1 MTVFKIAWRS
11 IQHRGF
17 GSFLTIL
24 SMSLGVMLV
33 VSVLSIHGLISD
45 SFRNNSSFGYNI
57 LVGARGGGLQLT
69 MNTVYYLS
77 QPVENIPY
85 EYYLAFCDEETRQR
99 EMQNSISFNAFDH
112 ELDCLEL
119 LHQSAPGGLAAPVTL
134 SNLINEK
141 VQIQR
146 QIEQTGI
153 DQRGLYKLYTEMA
166 IPMCLGDTWQKDD
179 SQDEF
184 FRCVGTTPDF
194 FSKLVLDMD
203 SQEKFKFAEGRSF
216 VDYSPENGYYECVV
230 GALVAKRSGLKLG
243 DKIYPTHGE
252 PSDINAHVHAQGFT
266 IVGILE
272 GTRTPHDRA
281 LFLNINGFY
290 LMDGHVKPVD
300 EEPIL
305 TGEGEDGWDAE
316 ENWGDDEEIPDQP
329 FGEPNTDA
337 PESNPLDNEIASDEE
352 EVAAPSNSEAGSEAN
367 PEAKRTPLPIEQR
380 EVTSILILTDQD
392 DPALAFFLAPQINQG
407 DLESTLNWSNFRPV
421 RAQKAAQAVNPVEQ
435 VTSFFYMIIDPI
447 RWLLLAL
454 TVMICIVS
462 AISILVGIYNSMN
475 QRRHEIAVM
484 RALGAN
490 RGQVMTIM
498 VIEAFLLA
506 FAGGLLGWITGH
518 GLNAAIGPIVEAQTG
533 VGIGF
538 FDFAPAVPIFGFF
551 NQAGSFLP
559 SSLIELK
566 VTPELLLI
574 PGLIVLAM
582 VVGIYPAISAYRTD
596 VAKSLGK

>member
-1 MTVFKIAWRS
+1 MSVFKIAWRS

-24 SMSLGVMLV
+24 SMGLGVMLV

-85 EYYLAFCDEETRQR
+85 EYYLAFCDEETRHR
-99 EMQNSISFNAFDH
+99 EMQNSISFNAFNH
-112 ELDCLEL
+112 EMDCLEL
-119 LHQSAPGGLAAPVTL
+119 LHQSAPGGLAVPVCL
-134 SNLINEK
+134 GNEINQK
-141 VQIQR
+141 IQIER
-146 QIEQTGI
+146 QIEQTRI
-153 DQRGLYKLYTEMA
+153 DKRGLYKLYTELA
-166 IPMCLGDTWQKDD
+166 IPMCLGDTWRKDETTE
-179 SQDEF
+179 EF

-194 FSKLVLDMD
+194 FDKLVLDID

-216 VDYSPENGYYECVV
+216 VEYSPENGYYECVV

-243 DKIYPTHGE
+243 DNIYPTHGE
-252 PSDINAHVHAQGFT
+252 PSDINAHVHAEGFK

-281 LFLNINGFY
+281 LFLNLNGFY

-300 EEPIL
+300 EDPIL
-305 TGEGEDGWDAE
+305 TGEGEDDWDPDD
-316 ENWGDDEEIPDQP
+316 NWGDDEEIPDQP
-329 FGEPNTDA
+329 FGETA
-337 PESNPLDNEIASDEE
+337 QEAVAQEQSEIETVTGQAE
-352 EVAAPSNSEAGSEAN
+352 AAPSSSQNT
-367 PEAKRTPLPIEQR
+367 KRTPLPIEQR
-380 EVTSILILTDQD
+380 EVTSVLVLTDQD

-407 DLESTLNWSNFRPV
+407 DLESTLDWSNFRPV

-490 RGQVMTIM
+490 RGRVMTIM

-506 FAGGLLGWITGH
+506 FAGGLLGWIAGH

-551 NQAGSFLP
+551 DQAGSLLP
-559 SSLIELK
+559 SSLIELQ
-566 VTPELLLI
+566 VTPELMLI

-582 VVGIYPAISAYRTD
+582 VVGIYPAISAYQTD

>member
-1 MTVFKIAWRS
+1 MNVFKIAWRS

-24 SMSLGVMLV
+24 SMGLGVMLV

-85 EYYLAFCDEETRQR
+85 EYYLAFCNEETRNR
-99 EMQNSISFNAFDH
+99 ELRNSISFNAFDH

-119 LHQSAPGGLAAPVTL
+119 LNQAGPGGLAVPICL
-134 SNLINEK
+134 GNLLEEQA
-141 VQIQR
+141 QIER
-146 QIEQTGI
+146 QIDHSRI
-153 DQRGLYKLYTEMA
+153 DKRGLYSVYAELV
-166 IPMCLGDTWQKDD
+166 IPMCLGDTWQKDE
-179 SQDEF
+179 STEEY
-184 FRCVGTTPDF
+184 FRCVGTTPEF
-194 FSKLVLDMD
+194 FTKLVLDID
-203 SQEKFKFAEGRSF
+203 SQEKFQFAEGRSF
-216 VDYSPENGYYECVV
+216 VDHSPENGYYECVV

-243 DKIYPTHGE
+243 DLIYPTHGE
-252 PSDINAHVHAQGFT
+252 PSDINAHVHAQGFR

-300 EEPIL
+300 EDPIL
-305 TGEGEDGWDAE
+305 TGEGEDDWESDDT
-316 ENWGDDEEIPDQP
+316 WGDDEAIPEQP
-329 FGEPNTDA
+329 FGDTKQTKTEETPKASATDTELPDAPLTDA
-337 PESNPLDNEIASDEE
+337 VGA
-352 EVAAPSNSEAGSEAN
+352 EAGGKVN
-367 PEAKRTPLPIEQR
+367 LTPLPIEQR
-380 EVTSILILTDQD
+380 EVTSILLLTDQD

-407 DLESTLNWSNFRPV
+407 DLESTLDWSNFRPV

-447 RWLLLAL
+447 RWLLLSL
-454 TVMICIVS
+454 TVMICVVS

-490 RGQVMTIM
+490 RGHVMTIM
-498 VIEAFLLA
+498 VIESFLLA
-506 FAGGLLGWITGH
+506 FAGGLFGWIAGH

-551 NQAGSFLP
+551 GDAGSFLP
-559 SSLIELK
+559 GSLIELT

-574 PGLIVLAM
+574 PGLVVLAM
-582 VVGIYPAISAYRTD
+582 VVGIYPALSAYKTD

>member
-1 MTVFKIAWRS
+1 MSVFKIAWRS

-24 SMSLGVMLV
+24 SMGLGVMLV

-85 EYYLAFCDEETRQR
+85 EYYLAFCDEETRHKELQH
-99 EMQNSISFNAFDH
+99 SISFNAFNH
-112 ELDCLEL
+112 EMDCLAL
-119 LHQSAPGGLAAPVTL
+119 LQPSAPGGFGVAACLGHV
-134 SNLINEK
+134 INEK
-141 VQIQR
+141 VQVER
-146 QIEQTGI
+146 QIEHTRI
-153 DQRGLYKLYTEMA
+153 DKMGLYKLYTEMA
-166 IPMCLGDTWQKDD
+166 IPLCLGDTWQKDE
-179 SQDEF
+179 STDEY

-194 FSKLVLDMD
+194 FEKLVLDID
-203 SQEKFKFAEGRSF
+203 SQEKFKFAQGRSF
-216 VDYSPENGYYECVV
+216 VEYSPENGYYECVV
-230 GALVAKRSGLKLG
+230 GALVAKRAGLKLG
-243 DKIYPTHGE
+243 DLIHPTHGE
-252 PSDINAHVHAQGFT
+252 PSDINAHVHAEGFK

-281 LFLNINGFY
+281 LFLNLNGFY

-300 EEPIL
+300 EDPIL
-305 TGEGEDGWDAE
+305 SGEGEESWDAD

-329 FGEPNTDA
+329 FGELADETTGETA
-337 PESNPLDNEIASDEE
+337 GTKSPEANKPLDLSARQ
-352 EVAAPSNSEAGSEAN
+352 ALR
-367 PEAKRTPLPIEQR
+367 RTPLPIEQR

-407 DLESTLNWSNFRPV
+407 DLESTLDWSNFRPV

-506 FAGGLLGWITGH
+506 FAGGLMGWIAGH
-518 GLNAAIGPIVEAQTG
+518 GLNAAIGPVVEAQTG

-551 NQAGSFLP
+551 EQAGSFLP
-559 SSLIELK
+559 SSLLELK